1 MWKNKYRSYKNKND
15 NFDFLISLL
24 DNCKTKK
31 LALETLKGFTGGLS
45 SPSKMPCHSYNLPA
59 IECKTGSKL
68 VKVKGSTCYKCYA
81 LKGRYRFNNVKDAMY
96 LRFNTIDKQ
105 MWTEAMVLEI
115 AIMEDSG
122 YIRWHD
128 SGDVQ
133 DVEHLDR
140 IVNIAKWLPN
150 IKFWLPTREYKIVDD
165 YSKSVP
171 SNLAIRFSAHMID
184 SIKEVSNKELNSITV
199 KDESTFKNMN
209 LTNANICHATRK
221 DSTHKCE
228 SCRACWDTNVKTV
241 AYLLH

>member
-1 MWKNKYRSYKNKND
+1 
-15 NFDFLISLL
+15 
-24 DNCKTKK
+24 
-31 LALETLKGFTGGLS
+31 
-45 SPSKMPCHSYNLPA
+45 
-59 IECKTGSKL
+59 
-68 VKVKGSTCYKCYA
+68 
-81 LKGRYRFNNVKDAMY
+81 
-96 LRFNTIDKQ
+96 
-105 MWTEAMVLEI
+105 
-115 AIMEDSG
+115 MEDSG

-209 LTNANICHATRK
+209 LTKASICHATKK

-228 SCRACWDTNVKTV
+228 SCRACWDTNIKTV